1 MALTMAQ
8 FQLVDLAQDA
18 IDQEDWMRFEEIH
31 PILSSA
37 YQTEKI
43 SGSPDAANEL
53 ADATRRLTKQYR
65 QIAIDGMDST
75 QWIQTDGG
83 RESAGFLDPASGDC
97 VVRAISIGC
106 NLPYLE
112 VWKYFRRAQK
122 SSPDKGVLT
131 TESARFLREWGWV
144 EKPSTLRV
152 ADAAHLIRDG
162 IISCHLLGQGHMVA
176 VKDRKYLDSW
186 NSGGL
191 RSITVWLSPDSPYR

>member
-1 MALTMAQ
+1 MAQ
-8 FQLVDLAQDA
+8 FELVDLAQNA

-43 SGSPDAANEL
+43 SGNVDTANEL

-65 QIAIDGMDST
+65 RIAIDGTDST
-75 QWIQTDGG
+75 RWVQTDGG
-83 RESAGFLDPASGDC
+83 RTSAGFLDPASGDC

-106 NLPYLE
+106 RLPYLD
-112 VWKYFRRAQK
+112 VWKYFWKEQV
-122 SSPDKGVLT
+122 SNPDEGVLT
-131 TESARFLREWGWV
+131 VESTRFLREWGWV
-144 EKPSTLRV
+144 QKPSTLRV
-152 ADAAHLIRDG
+152 LDAAYRIRDG

-176 VKDRKYLDSW
+176 AKDRKYLDSW

-191 RSITVWLSPDSPYR
+191 RTTHIWLGPDSPYR